1 MHTGNVLLTNGT
13 FISFDGVDGAGKSTQ
28 ISLLCERLQQQ
39 GVEPKLVRDPGGTAL
54 GEALRDILLHR
65 KEIPLCMT
73 SEMLIYMASRAQL
86 VREHIQP
93 HLKSGGIVISDRYLI
108 ANIVYQGHAGG
119 LPVEHI
125 RQVGKIATDGLL
137 PSHTFILDLPADIAA
152 DRLSGERD
160 RLESRGIAFME
171 NVRQGF
177 LLEAQELPGAVVVDA
192 SASIADMHREIITP
206 LQAAKIMD

>member
-1 MHTGNVLLTNGT
+1 MTNGT

-28 ISLLCERLQQQ
+28 ISLLCERFAEQ
-39 GVEPKLVRDPGGTAL
+39 GIEPKLVRDPGGTAL

-93 HLKSGGIVISDRYLI
+93 HLEAGGVVVSDRYLI

-125 RQVGKIATDGLL
+125 RQVGKIATNGLL
-137 PSHTFILDLPADIAA
+137 PAHTFILDLPADVAA
-152 DRLSGERD
+152 ERLSGERD
-160 RLESRGIAFME
+160 RLESRGLAFME

-177 LLEAQELPGAVVVDA
+177 LQEAKKLPGAVVIDA
-192 SASIADMHREIITP
+192 SASIEDMHREISAT
-206 LQAAKIMD
+206 LQAAKTLG